1 LKGTVKPHGFLD
13 CLLCFLIILCLRASD
28 ADGNGGLIATAT
40 APTADCQRLQR
51 PRVLAAVAL
60 LVRVVMVTGGRL
72 MGRRGV
78 AAVGGGQEAGSAVQG
93 VDIAVLHTAVGFRHH
108 KLE

>member
-1 LKGTVKPHGFLD
+1 MDFRIVFYA
-13 CLLCFLIILCLRASD
+13 FYFILCLRASD
-28 ADGNGGLIATAT
+28 ADGNGGLIAAAT
-40 APTADCQRLQR
+40 ASAAHCQRLQR

-60 LVRVVMVTGGRL
+60 PVRVVLLATTGGRL

-78 AAVGGGQEAGSAVQG
+78 AVGGGQQAGCAVQG
-93 VDIAVLHTAVGFRHH
+93 VDVAVLHTAVGFRHH

>member
-1 LKGTVKPHGFLD
+1 M
-13 CLLCFLIILCLRASD
+13 
-28 ADGNGGLIATAT
+28 
-40 APTADCQRLQR
+40 
-51 PRVLAAVAL
+51 AL
-60 LVRVVMVTGGRL
+60 LVRVVMVIGCRF

-78 AAVGGGQEAGSAVQG
+78 AVGGGQEAGSAVQG